1 MHPFST
7 PWKHH
12 KALRFSD
19 VFREKRKSA
28 LGPNGLLKQF
38 LKSDILLFRDVF
50 RTLRKSIFLK
60 KFHYR
65 YLEKQP
71 MEVLKT
77 EVCNFIKKR
86 LWHRCFPVSS
96 ANFLRTSFLPNISM
110 RLLLYLTG
118 PQICLALVMNI
129 PTLILS
135 KLKNI
140 YKKTRMR

>member
-1 MHPFST
+1 MGT
-7 PWKHH
+7 
-12 KALRFSD
+12 
-19 VFREKRKSA
+19 
-28 LGPNGLLKQF
+28 NGLIKQF

-140 YKKTRMR
+140 YKKNTHEIEANNMAEVYSVLG